1 LLSASVSG
9 PNLALADALATGLLA
24 GGEPALAAVASVEGY
39 DTLVVRDDGT
49 LLATGLMSAR

>member
-1 LLSASVSG
+1 VSG
-9 PNLALADALATGLLA
+9 PDLALADALATGLLA
-24 GGEPALAAVASVEGY
+24 GGEPALDAVASVEGY